1 MAALDRKDR
10 EYFDEMTDD
19 EKKKFS
25 PYLMIRWSSA
35 VTGDPMVQSYYLM
48 SANERLNKN
57 YFDISSSR
65 HKKLQWLLATTVSPG
80 MGVQSHQWIAP
91 RKKESQNKSAKL
103 LREIRPDLNE
113 DEITLLCRI
122 NSDEEIKEMAK
133 NHGLDDRQ
141 IKSIVK

>member
-1 MAALDRKDR
+1 
-10 EYFDEMTDD
+10 
-19 EKKKFS
+19 
-25 PYLMIRWSSA
+25 MIRWSSA

-141 IKSIVK
+141 IKSIIK